1 MPNTY
6 PQGKTV
12 HLSTTIRNE
21 AGAPVDPSTIT
32 ATVRA
37 PDGTETTYSGGQ
49 VTRDSLGVYH
59 VDVVLSQAGP
69 WVYRFDSTSPDTA
82 GEATLF
88 ASRKEA

>member
-12 HLSTTIRNE
+12 HLSTTVRNDS
-21 AGAPVDPSTIT
+21 GQIVDASTVT

-49 VTRDSLGVYH
+49 VSHDGLGVYSIA
-59 VDVVLSQAGP
+59 VVLAQAGT

-82 GEATLF
+82 NEATLF

>member
-12 HLSTTIRNE
+12 HLSTTIRND
-21 AGAPVDPSTIT
+21 AGQIADASTVT
-32 ATVRA
+32 ATVRK
-37 PDGTETTYSGGQ
+37 PDGTEATYTGGQ
-49 VTRDSLGVYH
+49 VSHDGLGVYSIA
-59 VDVVLSQAGP
+59 VALDQAGP

-88 ASRKEA
+88 SSRKEA